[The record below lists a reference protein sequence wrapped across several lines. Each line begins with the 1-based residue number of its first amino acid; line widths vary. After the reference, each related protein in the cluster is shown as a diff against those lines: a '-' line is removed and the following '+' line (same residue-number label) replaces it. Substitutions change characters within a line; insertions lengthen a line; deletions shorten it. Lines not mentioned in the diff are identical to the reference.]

1 MTTNPDHCDVA
12 GSGSGSDSGCGCRS
26 GSGSGSRPESACV
39 PWPVSLPADLLAA
52 KALVYDPNGFVC
64 STPVAEP
71 ESAEYGAHVFTVD
84 GAEVRFRIAGTTP
97 TKVGQFVTLWQRSAA
112 GPIEPLAAEDRFDL
126 VVISSRQGDHFGQ
139 FVFPKAVL
147 RERGILSVRGDGG
160 KRGFR
165 VYPPWVST
173 TNRQADRTRAWQLDH
188 FLTVTAEAS
197 PDPARCRAL
206 YHPYAAR

>member
-1 MTTNPDHCDVA
+1 MTTNPDHCDFA
-12 GSGSGSDSGCGCRS
+12 GPGPG
-26 GSGSGSRPESACV
+26 PECAPTS
-39 PWPVSLPADLLAA
+39 WPVSLPADLLAA
-52 KALVYDPNGFVC
+52 KSLVYDPNGFVC

-84 GAEVRFRIAGTTP
+84 GAEVRFRVAGTTP

-112 GPIEPLAAEDRFDL
+112 GPIEPLAAEDPLDL
-126 VVISSRQGDHFGQ
+126 VVISSRQGEHFGQ

-147 RERGILSVRGDGG
+147 RERGILSVHGSGG

-188 FLTVTAEAS
+188 FLTITRDVPPE
-197 PDPARCRAL
+197 PARSRAL
-206 YHPYAAR
+206 YHPHDGR